1 MESSTVRRRA
11 VWAVYLQGWGGG
23 AFNQDAV
30 PMWRGGSA
38 GKQLQKGM
46 VEVAARRLFT
56 YGVIDQHGKPAFSS
70 GAVWAAFAR
79 LAGPPN
85 FRMDA
90 VMERLFDTRDRWT
103 DSVKAL
109 HRLASSGHTYM
120 YMYSKA
126 C

>member
-1 MESSTVRRRA
+1 
-11 VWAVYLQGWGGG
+11 
-23 AFNQDAV
+23 
-30 PMWRGGSA
+30 MWRGGSA

-46 VEVAARRLFT
+46 VEVAVRRLST

-70 GAVWAAFAR
+70 GAVWAAFTR

-85 FRMDA
+85 FHIDA
-90 VMERLFDTRDRWT
+90 VMERLFDMRDRWT

-109 HRLASSGHTYM
+109 RRLAIGGHIYIYTYT
-120 YMYSKA
+120 Y